1 MPLKNYWACPDN
13 LANLKMEAETRRRVG
28 VNNSVGEDV
37 DNLVANDS
45 LARSETPDS
54 ETTDE
59 ESGNQLI
66 GNGKGLDVDSKP
78 LPWKARYC
86 TERLAF

>member
-1 MPLKNYWACPDN
+1 
-13 LANLKMEAETRRRVG
+13 MEAETRRRVG
-28 VNNSVGEDV
+28 VNNSVGEDL
-37 DNLVANDS
+37 DNLVVNDS
-45 LARSETPDS
+45 LARPETPDS

-59 ESGNQLI
+59 ESGNHLI
-66 GNGKGLDVDSKP
+66 GKDKGLDADSKP